1 MSYGIEVKN
10 ASGRTVFVTSE
21 SYPNYYN
28 PTAPVTVAGYGVS
41 LPFTRGSSNIL
52 LARPPDNQSGAV
64 YGDIWGPDNKI
75 TFGADAWF
83 GASNGIKHLSVSRQD
98 LITPVASGSSI
109 INMNTWNLGSGS
121 TPGFNQNGLTVEN
134 ERINATD
141 PWGMGNIVWETR
153 CSGDGNNDGGWNT
166 DWFNIDRNSLY
177 RFSVWIKRASPTSG
191 GRFYLG
197 MYANGEGTRRTDNN
211 EIQTNAYWDCR
222 LASALTENQWYLVVG
237 HCYPSNTSFTGRHPD
252 SGFYTTAGR
261 IGNIDGCNIGSGDL
275 KWGTNSTQGIHRT
288 YHFYS
293 GDNTTRLQFFQP
305 RVDKVDGTE
314 PSINTL
320 LRTDPK
326 SYGIEVFKADGS
338 LLYTSNTSYSFNILS
353 YSIMIGGQTQVFT
366 CPSSVDF
373 NNVYITP
380 MSFPAILI
388 TYKYSPSDLYPIAP
402 DFSSFIGGLAYFDNA
417 TKTITVKTGG
427 IFGGANAIHA
437 TNNFTGT
444 YSSSNRR
451 DYFIIEVKS

>member
-1 MSYGIEVKN
+1 MSYGIQVQN
-10 ASGRTVFVTSE
+10 SSGRTIFTTSE
-21 SYPNYYN
+21 AYPNYYT
-28 PTAPVTVAGYGVS
+28 PTAPITVAGYGATVS
-41 LPFTRGSSNIL
+41 FTRGSSNIL

-64 YGDIWGPDNKI
+64 YATLFATANSIE
-75 TFGADAWF
+75 FGKSQSF
-83 GASNGIKHLSVSRQD
+83 GASNGIKYITNSRQD

-109 INMNTWNLGSGS
+109 INMNTWTLGSGGA
-121 TPGFNQNGLTVEN
+121 PGFNQNGLTAEN

-153 CSGDGNNDGGWNT
+153 CSGDYEADGGWNT

-177 RFSVWIKRASPTSG
+177 RFSVWVKRTSSTG
-191 GRFYLG
+191 DGTFYLG
-197 MYANGEGTRRTDNN
+197 LYANGEGPRRMDNN
-211 EIQTNAYWDCR
+211 GIETNPYWDCR
-222 LASALTENQWYLVVG
+222 STSALTKDQWYLVVG
-237 HCYPSNTSFTGRHPD
+237 HCYPSNTTFTGRHPNT
-252 SGFYTTAGR
+252 GYYTTTGGR
-261 IGNIDGCNIGSGDL
+261 VADVNGCNIGSGDL

-293 GDNTTRLQFFQP
+293 RDNTTRLQFFQP

-353 YSIMIGGQTQVFT
+353 YSVLAGAQTQTFT

-380 MSFPAILI
+380 LSFPAWYSDAPGSEI
-388 TYKYSPSDLYPIAP
+388 TPPLSV
-402 DFSSFIGGLAYFDNA
+402 FIGGLAHFNNS
-417 TKTITVKTGG
+417 TKVITIKTGAVAG
-427 IFGGANAIHA
+427 GFQTLTWEQAFGALYGAA
-437 TNNFTGT
+437 
-444 YSSSNRR
+444 NRR
-451 DYFIIEVKS
+451 DYLIVEVKS